1 MSSVDNTFY
10 MLSKTNNEDP
20 NQSREI
26 SNVGKSFKGQYDK
39 MVEDFEDLI
48 EKRKVDGQNSG
59 MTQSQMDQR
68 IPVNQG
74 KMSRSQFTQRNPQNQ
89 GMNVMSQSQFA
100 QRNPQ
105 NQGMMSYNHNG
116 LPSQRESQYAREV
129 EENYRQNSMR
139 GPGTHDEEVEAYNRI
154 IQEQLNQQNNSGQ
167 RVNHNDQNEGNVKM
181 ETNYNNDLNEYFDTE
196 INQILDKIKR
206 CKVEGVNDC
215 DVHLGGKY
223 KLMNC
228 TNSLKK
234 GELEHMEMQRNI
246 NTGGREE
253 HRPTMHHE
261 KEVEQRRYTE
271 KANEMF
277 ENKDIEELKN
287 RVKAV
292 TMVEGEE
299 PQGGRSKTFHNK
311 LQEDAYLKNLVKPE
325 INRAG
330 EFEGEIEVLKRK
342 TIIETTTPHQSI
354 EGELLSRGNEGENTR
369 RSQQSNNFSFNPKT
383 AKQNM
388 NNQMNDMINEM
399 DLQPVKKNITVSM
412 VIDGLENRNLEDLKN
427 LRDKANTMHHGSKK
441 RRRRK

>member
-1 MSSVDNTFY
+1 MDNTFY

-48 EKRKVDGQNSG
+48 EKRKVGGQVSG
-59 MTQSQMDQR
+59 MTQSQMAQR
-68 IPVNQG
+68 MPQNQG
-74 KMSRSQFTQRNPQNQ
+74 KMSRSQLT
-89 GMNVMSQSQFA
+89 

-105 NQGMMSYNHNG
+105 NQGMMSQSHKG
-116 LPSQRESQYAREV
+116 VSSQRESQFARRETGRQ
-129 EENYRQNSMR
+129 EEYRQHPVAGEQN
-139 GPGTHDEEVEAYNRI
+139 HDEEIEAYNRI
-154 IQEQLNQQNNSGQ
+154 IQEQLNQNRNSGQ
-167 RVNHNDQNEGNVKM
+167 RVTYADQTGGNVKM
-181 ETNYNNDLNEYFDTE
+181 ETNYEGDLNEYFDTE
-196 INQILDKIKR
+196 INDILDKIKR

-228 TNSLKK
+228 TNSLER
-234 GELEHMEMQRNI
+234 GEMEGMKVERYKNM
-246 NTGGREE
+246 GGREE
-253 HRPTMHHE
+253 HRPTLHHE
-261 KEVEQRRYTE
+261 KEVEQRRFTA

-277 ENKDIEELKN
+277 ENKDIEDLKS

-292 TMVEGEE
+292 TMVEADGRQGE
-299 PQGGRSKTFHNK
+299 RSKTFHNK
-311 LQEDAYLKNLVKPE
+311 LQEDTYLQNLVKPE

-342 TIIETTTPHQSI
+342 TIIETTPHQSI
-354 EGELLSRGNEGENTR
+354 EGELLSRGNEGETTR

-388 NNQMNDMINEM
+388 NIQMNDMINEM

-412 VIDGLENRNLEDLKN
+412 VIDGLENRNLEDLKD
-427 LRDKANTMHHGSKK
+427 LRDKANTLQHASKK
-441 RRRRK
+441 GKGK